1 MDAQT
6 VGGTGGVP
14 MGRRCLAKEGADSRY
29 TTGSG
34 GPCFT
39 DEYIKEYGM
48 TVTVFGR
55 MACNPDKLTN

>member
-1 MDAQT
+1 
-6 VGGTGGVP
+6 
-14 MGRRCLAKEGADSRY
+14 MGRRCLAKKESDSRY

-39 DEYIKEYGM
+39 DEYIKEHGM
-48 TVTVFGR
+48 TVAVFDR